1 MDQSGYKL
9 LLPSMLL
16 EYFTITK
23 VEENQ
28 KEIVIYLEE
37 NNNLQKETPDI
48 KIESKGFVPS
58 VLVNDFPV
66 RSRRLLLDIRR
77 RRWINKETGEYIHRD
92 LSIVADGTR
101 MTQDLANFLKGLH

>member
-9 LLPSMLL
+9 LLPSRLL
-16 EYFTITK
+16 DYFTITK

-28 KEIVIYLEE
+28 REIIIYLEE
-37 NNNLQKETPDI
+37 KNNLQEETSGI
-48 KIESKGFVPS
+48 KIESKGFAPS
-58 VLVNDFPV
+58 ALVNDFPI

-101 MTQDLANFLKGLH
+101 MTQDLATFLKELH